1 MTRLPAV
8 PILLALASSASAA
21 TLQVPADFPAI
32 AGALAVASS
41 GDTVLVSPG
50 TYLEHD
56 LVLPSGVVLLGDAA
70 TPEHVVIDAA
80 GQGRVL
86 FGDGLAAGT
95 EIGMLTLQGGATSET
110 GGGAYLAGSFLL
122 RDCVIRDCR
131 AISGGGAVV
140 EASGDGVTV
149 ERALFEDNEATAS
162 YRHGGGLDARADSYH
177 TPLLILGS
185 RFVGN
190 TAAGEG
196 GGLWLVDGGVER
208 CLFLRNSAG
217 GAGGMALPGGFD
229 HVDECVFVENQAA
242 HRGGG
247 AVSFAFVELTRCT
260 FVLNRAEYG
269 AAVYYLGDSG
279 VEALTHLDRC
289 IIAFNEAGPSG
300 SAVNGWYDPW
310 EGPRYRA
317 NCCVVYGN
325 TPGDGDATYPSADNI
340 IADPQ
345 FCPGAGEGR
354 YPIADGSPCAPANSP
369 CGERI
374 GAFDPACASTA
385 VERRSWGAVKSL
397 Y

>member
-21 TLQVPADFPAI
+21 TLQVPADFPAM

-70 TPEHVVIDAA
+70 TPEYVVIDAA

-95 EIGMLTLQGGATSET
+95 EIGMLTLQGGATSGN
-110 GGGAYLAGSFLL
+110 GGGAILSGSFLL
-122 RDCVIRDCR
+122 RDCVIEDCSADGLGGGLRLQRGEVRRCDFRDNHAGAGGGL
-131 AISGGGAVV
+131 AIGNSDTAHVEDCVFAGNTATIGGAAASTGFLTLVYCTLAFNTADRGGAV
-140 EASGDGVTV
+140 
-149 ERALFEDNEATAS
+149 F
-162 YRHGGGLDARADSYH
+162 
-177 TPLLILGS
+177 
-185 RFVGN
+185 
-190 TAAGEG
+190 
-196 GGLWLVDGGVER
+196 
-208 CLFLRNSAG
+208 
-217 GAGGMALPGGFD
+217 
-229 HVDECVFVENQAA
+229 
-242 HRGGG
+242 
-247 AVSFAFVELTRCT
+247 
-260 FVLNRAEYG
+260 YG
-269 AAVYYLGDSG
+269 GDS
-279 VEALTHLDRC
+279 EIQARTLLDRC
-289 IIAFNEAGPSG
+289 LVAFNMAASG
-300 SAVNGWYDPW
+300 SGGIDGWYSVGEAPHIDFD
-310 EGPRYRA
+310 
-317 NCCVVYGN
+317 CSDVFGN
-325 TPGDGDATYPSADNI
+325 TPTEIVGGFPMADLI
-340 IADPQ
+340 YSDPQ